1 MVDAEGGVMKLTTAM
16 HKINAAINRQ
26 APAAEAPRRSVF
38 VSYESTDAATA
49 GELVATL
56 EAAGFAPWWA
66 GNLRG
71 GEHASDAI
79 AKALE
84 AADAVVVLWSATS
97 IRSVWVEA
105 EAKRAF
111 DERKL
116 VPVRFGNIEPRQIP
130 PPFGTLHTLSLSDR
144 AGLFQAIE
152 RVIAQELESP
162 RRCGAVM
169 RSART
174 RRRR

>member
-1 MVDAEGGVMKLTTAM
+1 MKLTTAM
-16 HKINAAINRQ
+16 HKINAAINRRP
-26 APAAEAPRRSVF
+26 PAAEPRKRCVF
-38 VSYESTDAATA
+38 VSYESTNATA
-49 GELVATL
+49 AADLVAAL
-56 EAAGFAPWWA
+56 EAAGFTPWWA

-71 GEHASDAI
+71 GEHSSNVI
-79 AKALE
+79 ARQLE

-105 EAKRAF
+105 EAKRAL
-111 DERKL
+111 DARKL
-116 VPVRFGNIEPRQIP
+116 VPVRFANIEPRQIP
-130 PPFGTLHTLSLSDR
+130 PPFGALHTLPIDDR

-152 RVIAQELESP
+152 RVAAPDPDGP
-162 RRCGAVM
+162 RPGVLM